1 MSNFDL
7 QLLLDGDRRA
17 LAKAIT
23 LVESKLDT
31 HRQQAQGILEQV
43 LPHSGNSI
51 RIGITGVPG
60 VGKSTFIEAFGLY
73 LIEQGKRVAVLAVD
87 PSSPIAGGSILGDK
101 TRMEEL
107 SRREEAFIRPSP
119 AEGAL
124 GGVAQKTRESM
135 LLCEAAGYD
144 VILVETVGVGQSE
157 YQVAGMVDFFMVL
170 MLPGGGD
177 ELQGIKKG
185 IMELAD
191 ALVINKADGDSEKLA
206 TLTQRQYTS
215 AMNLLR
221 HTSFWTPRVMTC
233 SALKTI
239 NVDAV
244 WGMVVDYY
252 FQAMEKQAFQVKRAQ
267 QNRDWMHQ
275 LVNEMLLLT
284 LSQNPQ
290 VKGMLLDSKSAV
302 QNVVLH
308 AGMQYGASIDAVD
321 PNGGDL
327 TYQWEVKRESEA
339 TQQGGDLEDL
349 PDAILGRVDILDNG
363 KIALMA
369 PNDPG
374 AYRLF
379 ARVYGA
385 SGLAGHANIPFL
397 VESMQQ

>member
-1 MSNFDL
+1 MKNFDL
-7 QLLLDGDRRA
+7 QSLLEGNRRS

-31 HRQQAQGILEQV
+31 HREQAQDILEQV

-51 RIGITGVPG
+51 RVGITGVPG
-60 VGKSTFIEAFGLY
+60 VGKSTFIESFGLH

-119 AEGAL
+119 SEGAL
-124 GGVAQKTRESM
+124 GGVAQKTRETM

-206 TLTQRQYTS
+206 VMTQRQYTS

-233 SALKTI
+233 SALKMI

-244 WGMVVDYY
+244 WGMIVDYY
-252 FQAMEKQAFQVKRAQ
+252 FQSQEESAFDAKRAR

-275 LVNEMLLLT
+275 LVNEMLLLK
-284 LSQNPQ
+284 LSQNTQ
-290 VKGMLLDSKSAV
+290 VKAELPALENAV
-302 QNVVLH
+302 
-308 AGMQYGASIDAVD
+308 S
-321 PNGGDL
+321 
-327 TYQWEVKRESEA
+327 S
-339 TQQGGDLEDL
+339 
-349 PDAILGRVDILDNG
+349 G
-363 KIALMA
+363 KTT
-369 PNDPG
+369 
-374 AYRLF
+374 AYAAARQIISRL
-379 ARVYGA
+379 
-385 SGLAGHANIPFL
+385 
-397 VESMQQ
+397 

>member
-1 MSNFDL
+1 MSIFDL
-7 QLLLDGDRRA
+7 EALLSGNRRA

-23 LVESKLDT
+23 LVESKLDS
-31 HRQQAQGILEQV
+31 HREQAQQILEQI
-43 LPHSGNSI
+43 LPQTGNSI

-73 LIEQGKRVAVLAVD
+73 LISQGKRVAVLAVD

-185 IMELAD
+185 ILELAD
-191 ALVINKADGDSEKLA
+191 ALVINKADGESKNLAKLSR
-206 TLTQRQYTS
+206 THYTS

-221 HTSFWTPRVMTC
+221 HNTFWTPRVMTC
-233 SALKTI
+233 SALESAGI
-239 NVDAV
+239 DAV

-252 FQAMEKQAFQVKRAQ
+252 FQAIEQRAFQAKRAR

-275 LVNEMLLLT
+275 LVKEMLLLKLT
-284 LSQNPQ
+284 QNPAVKDMLPMLERQ
-290 VKGMLLDSKSAV
+290 VEDRKTTAYSAAR
-302 QNVVLH
+302 Q
-308 AGMQYGASIDAVD
+308 I
-321 PNGGDL
+321 
-327 TYQWEVKRESEA
+327 
-339 TQQGGDLEDL
+339 
-349 PDAILGRVDILDNG
+349 
-363 KIALMA
+363 MA
-369 PNDPG
+369 Q
-374 AYRLF
+374 L
-379 ARVYGA
+379 
-385 SGLAGHANIPFL
+385 
-397 VESMQQ
+397 

>member
-1 MSNFDL
+1 MNFDIN
-7 QLLLDGDRRA
+7 LLTSGNRRA

-23 LVESKLDT
+23 LVESKLDS
-31 HRQQAQGILEQV
+31 HREQAQGILEQV

-51 RIGITGVPG
+51 RVGITGVPG

-119 AEGAL
+119 SEGTL
-124 GGVAQKTRESM
+124 GGVAQKTRETM

-206 TLTQRQYTS
+206 QLARQQYTS

-233 SALKTI
+233 SALKQVNI
-239 NVDAV
+239 DAV
-244 WGMVVDYY
+244 WGMLVEYY
-252 FQAMEKQAFQVKRAQ
+252 FRAREEGGFFDKRAR

-275 LVNEMLLLT
+275 LINEMLLLK
-284 LSQNPQ
+284 LSQNREIKQRLPALEQ
-290 VKGMLLDSKSAV
+290 DVAHDKKTAY
-302 QNVVLH
+302 
-308 AGMQYGASIDAVD
+308 AAAR
-321 PNGGDL
+321 
-327 TYQWEVKRESEA
+327 EV
-339 TQQGGDLEDL
+339 
-349 PDAILGRVDILDNG
+349 
-363 KIALMA
+363 IAL
-369 PNDPG
+369 
-374 AYRLF
+374 L
-379 ARVYGA
+379 
-385 SGLAGHANIPFL
+385 
-397 VESMQQ
+397 

>member
-1 MSNFDL
+1 MTEFSL
-7 QLLLDGDRRA
+7 QALLNGERRA

-23 LVESKLDT
+23 LVESKLDS
-31 HRQQAQGILEQV
+31 HREQAQDILEQV
-43 LPHSGNSI
+43 LPHSGKSI

-73 LIEQGKRVAVLAVD
+73 LIRQGKRVAVLAVD

-107 SRREEAFIRPSP
+107 SRRDEAFIRPSP
-119 AEGAL
+119 SKGAL
-124 GGVAQKTRESM
+124 GGVAQKTRETM

-191 ALVINKADGDSEKLA
+191 ALVINKADGDSA
-206 TLTQRQYTS
+206 TIATMTQRQYTS

-221 HTSFWTPRVMTC
+221 HTSFWTPRVMAC
-233 SALKTI
+233 SALEGVNIDT
-239 NVDAV
+239 V
-244 WGMVVDYY
+244 WGMLIDFYY
-252 FQAMEKQAFQVKRAQ
+252 QAIEKNAFHAKRAQ

-284 LSQNPQ
+284 LSQNADAQGLIP
-290 VKGMLLDSKSAV
+290 LLE
-302 QNVVLH
+302 Q
-308 AGMQYGASIDAVD
+308 
-321 PNGGDL
+321 
-327 TYQWEVKRESEA
+327 
-339 TQQGGDLEDL
+339 
-349 PDAILGRVDILDNG
+349 RVENAEITPYAAAR
-363 KIALMA
+363 KIMA
-369 PNDPG
+369 E
-374 AYRLF
+374 L
-379 ARVYGA
+379 
-385 SGLAGHANIPFL
+385 
-397 VESMQQ
+397 